1 MTAVCLCDFRDGKIP
16 NCLSVM
22 ILLSGCGYLFMT
34 GGIVSAGK
42 ALAACCLV
50 ILAFYPLF
58 WLRMMGAGDIKV
70 ISAIP
75 AFLSS
80 REWFQV
86 VGCAFVLAGIW
97 SVYSMVRRKAL
108 KERFACFFSYV
119 QGLLETGMRT
129 PYSSLE
135 ADSWEVL
142 RIGPFL
148 WAGMTV
154 FLMRGGIG

>member
-1 MTAVCLCDFRDGKIP
+1 
-16 NCLSVM
+16 M

-50 ILAFYPLF
+50 LLAFYPLF

-86 VGCAFVLAGIW
+86 VGCAFVLAG
-97 SVYSMVRRKAL
+97 M
-108 KERFACFFSYV
+108 
-119 QGLLETGMRT
+119 
-129 PYSSLE
+129 P
-135 ADSWEVL
+135 
-142 RIGPFL
+142 
-148 WAGMTV
+148 V
-154 FLMRGGIG
+154 FLAMYKAFWKRG